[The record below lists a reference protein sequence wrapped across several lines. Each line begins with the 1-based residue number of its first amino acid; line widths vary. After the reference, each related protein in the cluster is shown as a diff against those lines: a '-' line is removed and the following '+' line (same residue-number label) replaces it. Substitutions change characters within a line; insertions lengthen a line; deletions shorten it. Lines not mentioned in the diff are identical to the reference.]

1 RRSTMLL
8 PLLVLWLLMYCKAA
22 PMSGSDEEM
31 KRKLLHPNS
40 SDTFENRKRVKDIL
54 GSLNLRVQK
63 LHRAGAGKGPST
75 TPIPTPDLGPKN
87 NFTDLTSEAHPEIA
101 DWMFEGDIAL
111 TPEQAEALVRGGNE
125 GSSRKKRGFQTNPAF
140 FWNPSSAIYYT
151 IDSSLPSSYVTLI
164 RQAIQFWTTH
174 TCLRFQENA
183 NGMNRLRFFHG
194 TGCWSYIGKQYSW
207 TSQDISIGSG
217 CNTLGTVTHEIGH
230 ALGFYHTQ
238 SRYDRDSYI
247 RVNLNNVGTSQQY
260 NFDKQTPATESHFGL
275 PYDYG
280 SVMQYDGYAFAV
292 NPNIHTIQ
300 TLKPE
305 YQNTLGQREQP
316 AFSDVRMMNWLY
328 NCSSLC
334 VNTPVPACRSPGFA
348 NPRNCYECICPRMFA
363 GSTCQDLP
371 TGTAP
376 NCNGK
381 VVEATSTSWTTLNGV
396 AGNPNSYSTLSTPT
410 DCYWHISA
418 PAGRKIQ
425 IRLSSP
431 PSNCMEGCPWQ
442 AIEINLGNFDLYGII
457 VCCSSSQV
465 YTSVDNLIGIRG
477 RIRYNQLK
485 FGLDYRIV

>member
-1 RRSTMLL
+1 MIRTRRKYVLKTGGFLISASELCITATHLDRAVAVDPSCFELLHMRGRFSYQAEQLRPGITENRLYLGRVLYAKGDYAEAKKWLIEAAKATCDDDEPVEREHIRAAREMLQL
-8 PLLVLWLLMYCKAA
+8 K
-22 PMSGSDEEM
+22 M

-40 SDTFENRKRVKDIL
+40 SDTFENRKRVKEIL
-54 GSLNLRVQK
+54 GSLNLRVRN

-111 TPEQAEALVRGGNE
+111 TPEQAEALVRGGN
-125 GSSRKKRGFQTNPAF
+125 
-140 FWNPSSAIYYT
+140 
-151 IDSSLPSSYVTLI
+151 D
-164 RQAIQFWTTH
+164 
-174 TCLRFQENA
+174 
-183 NGMNRLRFFHG
+183 
-194 TGCWSYIGKQYSW
+194 
-207 TSQDISIGSG
+207 
-217 CNTLGTVTHEIGH
+217 
-230 ALGFYHTQ
+230 
-238 SRYDRDSYI
+238 
-247 RVNLNNVGTSQQY
+247 
-260 NFDKQTPATESHFGL
+260 
-275 PYDYG
+275 
-280 SVMQYDGYAFAV
+280 AFAV

-334 VNTPVPACRSPGFA
+334 VNTPVPACRSPGFP

-363 GSTCQDLP
+363 GSTCQNLP

-396 AGNPNSYSTLSTPT
+396 AGNPNSYSTSSTPT

-465 YTSVDNLIGIRG
+465 YTSVDNLVGIRG